1 VAEVLGGLLR
11 SLARIGF
18 RKGLGGGGR
27 VWLALALVSW
37 FAARSKEKGKEPPPL
52 YREVLSPGESIAVRI
67 LKPPR

>member
-1 VAEVLGGLLR
+1 MIALLR
-11 SLARIGF
+11 RLARLGF

-27 VWLALALVSW
+27 AWLALGIVTW

-67 LKPPR
+67 LEPPR